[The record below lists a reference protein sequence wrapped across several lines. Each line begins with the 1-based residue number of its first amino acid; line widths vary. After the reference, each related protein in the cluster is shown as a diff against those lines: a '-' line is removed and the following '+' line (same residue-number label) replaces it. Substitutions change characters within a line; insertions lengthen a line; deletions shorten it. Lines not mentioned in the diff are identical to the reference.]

1 MSATLQIHNDAPRSC
16 RATCLRNESGGRA
29 FIALDIGAPLAQV
42 AAEWFLSG
50 DEAIATAAMLRKAA
64 DDLEAAAIDA
74 RDSNLFRCPTCGE
87 HFTSETIAAPTCHG
101 IPAVNVPEDTT
112 YCGTCNLGAESLDE
126 HGCCP
131 DCAEAGREAARNE
144 RQENAAYQGAVL

>member
-1 MSATLQIHNDAPRSC
+1 MSATLQIHNDPPSAIT
-16 RATCLRNESGGRA
+16 AKCLRCDDGRA
-29 FIALDIGAPLAQV
+29 FVNFVVGKSMRQTAV
-42 AAEWFLSG
+42 EWFFTG

-74 RDSNLFRCPTCGE
+74 RDSDLFRCPTCGE

-101 IPAVNVPEDTT
+101 IPAVNVPEDTI

-131 DCAEAGREAARNE
+131 DCAEAFRLQGVAAR
-144 RQENAAYQGAVL
+144 QEHADYQRSVL